1 MHMTRRTAAFVKR
14 GVALVRSPFGASVV
28 LFAAIVAL
36 RFSTHAS
43 EHAGVLLLLIGP
55 IAVMSIAYGPRV
67 GTVAATAGCAAY
79 VLSQIE
85 NGGLDAINVGTR
97 AFTFYLIPVTIW
109 LARHDAQRR
118 AATESRPEPV
128 DAPSAPPARRLTPRE
143 REVLA
148 LVAAGHTNAE
158 IAAMLVLSVRTVESH
173 RASLRRKL
181 GRPSRPELVR
191 QAQRW
196 GLLPADAATNPRD
209 GVPVTGGG
217 VHGLVY

>member
-1 MHMTRRTAAFVKR
+1 MSGRTTAFAKR
-14 GVALVRSPFGASVV
+14 GVALARSPFGASVV

-36 RFSTHAS
+36 RFSTHAP
-43 EHAGVLLLLIGP
+43 EHAGILLLLIGP
-55 IAVMSIAYGPRV
+55 IAVLSIAYGPAF
-67 GTVAATAGCAAY
+67 GTGAATAGFAAY
-79 VLSQIE
+79 VLSQQID
-85 NGGLDAINVGTR
+85 NGGGDAINLGTR

-118 AATESRPEPV
+118 APTESPAEPV
-128 DAPSAPPARRLTPRE
+128 GSSSAPAARRLTRRE

-158 IAAMLVLSVRTVESH
+158 IAEMLVLSVRTVESH

-191 QAQRW
+191 HAQRW
-196 GLLPADAATNPRD
+196 GLLPAEASPTHRD
-209 GVPVTGGG
+209 GVPVTDGA